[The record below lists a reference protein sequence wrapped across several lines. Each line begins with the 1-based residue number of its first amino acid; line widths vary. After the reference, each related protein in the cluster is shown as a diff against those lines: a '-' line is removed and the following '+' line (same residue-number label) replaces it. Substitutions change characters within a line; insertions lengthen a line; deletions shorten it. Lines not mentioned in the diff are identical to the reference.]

1 MSFGNIVGQLLQQGM
16 AGQTQTRDRLE
27 RTASQPSGGMEQM
40 LASLLGDGGGSASS
54 GGGGQ
59 TGSGGLAGLMA
70 SLGGGGSGSRGS
82 GGAGSVGSGSGS
94 AGGGLGNLAGL
105 AKQFLGGK
113 QAGGMTG
120 AQVGGL
126 GALVGAVLG
135 GGGGAAKGAVGGGAM
150 AILGT
155 LALTALK
162 NYQGGGGA
170 GPAAGAAAAAA
181 PTGQP
186 VPVDAQEMQAVTDP
200 ATERL
205 MVRAMIS
212 AAKADGRIDQEE
224 MQAIAGHIGGEGVT
238 EDERQFV
245 IDEMTRPLDLDSL
258 AAEVQS
264 PAVAAEVYAAS
275 ILAIDID
282 SEAERQYL
290 RELARKLGLDAGTV
304 ERLHQ
309 MTGAPA
315 V

>member
-1 MSFGNIVGQLLQQGM
+1 MSFGNIIGQLLQQGM
-16 AGQTQTRDRLE
+16 AGQTQTRGRLQQ
-27 RTASQPSGGMEQM
+27 AAGQ
-40 LASLLGDGGGSASS
+40 S
-54 GGGGQ
+54 GGGLDQ
-59 TGSGGLAGLMA
+59 MLGSL
-70 SLGGGGSGSRGS
+70 LGGGGA
-82 GGAGSVGSGSGS
+82 GAHGPAGS
-94 AGGGLGNLAGL
+94 AGGLGDLAGL
-105 AKQFLGGK
+105 AQQFLGGK
-113 QAGGMTG
+113 QVGGVTG
-120 AQVGGL
+120 AQAGGL

-162 NYQGGGGA
+162 NYQSGASA
-170 GPAAGAAAAAA
+170 GPAQA
-181 PTGQP
+181 PVGQA
-186 VPVDAQEMQAVTDP
+186 VPVAAEEIQAVTDP

-212 AAKADGRIDQEE
+212 AAKADGKIDQQE

-238 EDERQFV
+238 EAERQFV
-245 IDEMTRPLDLDSL
+245 IDEMTRPLDLRSL
-258 AAEVQS
+258 AAEVKS

-282 SEAERQYL
+282 NEAERQYL
-290 RELARKLGLDAGTV
+290 RDLARAIGLDAGTV